1 MSRPRCACRAP
12 VLSIAALFALHITPE
27 NSDETLP
34 SRPVKPL
41 RLTEWRANRVTIM
54 NDLKDD
60 KIDNNS
66 DGLEVESE
74 EHSEGKKIEVDED
87 RLPSR
92 AMAIHEH
99 IRQDGEKELQRDGM
113 ALLWSAIAAGLSMG
127 ASLLAKGIF
136 HVQLDGIPGSFVLEN
151 LGYTFGFIIVIMA
164 RQQLFTENTVTAV
177 LPIMHKPT
185 PGNIALLMR
194 LWGIVLLGNLI
205 GTAIAAWAFEHMP
218 IFDEPTRDAFV
229 KIGMD
234 VMKNSPAEMFSNAI
248 ISGWLIATM
257 VWMFPAA
264 GAAKIVVIILM
275 TWLIALADTT
285 HIVVGAVEIFYLI
298 FNGDL
303 HWREFIW
310 PFALPTLAGNIC
322 GGTFIFALLSHA
334 QIRND
339 MGNKRRAEA
348 EARAREAK
356 ETKKN
361 RP

>member
-1 MSRPRCACRAP
+1 MDDFKQQKIDS
-12 VLSIAALFALHITPE
+12 H
-27 NSDETLP
+27 SDE
-34 SRPVKPL
+34 
-41 RLTEWRANRVTIM
+41 
-54 NDLKDD
+54 
-60 KIDNNS
+60 
-66 DGLEVESE
+66 LEVESE
-74 EHSEGKKIEVDED
+74 EKENGKKIEVDED

-99 IRQDGEKELQRDGM
+99 IRQEGEKEMERDAM

-136 HVQLDGIPGSFVLEN
+136 HVQLKGVPGGFLLEN

-177 LPIMHKPT
+177 LPVMQKPT
-185 PGNIALLMR
+185 LSNFSLLMR
-194 LWGIVLLGNLI
+194 LWGVVLLGNII
-205 GTAIAAWAFEHMP
+205 GTGIAAWAFEHMP
-218 IFDEPTRDAFV
+218 IFDEQTRDAFV

-234 VMKNSPAEMFSNAI
+234 VMKNSPTEMFANAI

-275 TWLIALADTT
+275 TWLIALGDTT
-285 HIVVGAVEIFYLI
+285 HIVVGSVEILYLV
-298 FNGDL
+298 FNGSL
-303 HWREFIW
+303 HWSDFIW

-322 GGTFIFALLSHA
+322 GGTFIFALMSHA

-339 MGNKRRAEA
+339 MSNARKAEA
-348 EARAREAK
+348 KAKAK
-356 ETKKN
+356 EEKQA
-361 RP
+361 RGEA

>member
-1 MSRPRCACRAP
+1 MD
-12 VLSIAALFALHITPE
+12 
-27 NSDETLP
+27 N
-34 SRPVKPL
+34 
-41 RLTEWRANRVTIM
+41 
-54 NDLKDD
+54 D
-60 KIDNNS
+60 KIDQHS
-66 DGLEVESE
+66 DEIEVESE
-74 EHSEGKKIEVDED
+74 EKERGKKIEIDED

-99 IRQDGEKELQRDGM
+99 IRQDGEKELERDAM

-136 HVQLDGIPGSFVLEN
+136 HVELEGVPGSFLLEN

-177 LPIMHKPT
+177 LPVMQKPT
-185 PGNIALLMR
+185 MSNVGLLMR
-194 LWGIVLLGNLI
+194 LWGVVLLG
-205 GTAIAAWAFEHMP
+205 E
-218 IFDEPTRDAFV
+218 TRDAFV

-234 VMKNSPAEMFSNAI
+234 VMKNTPSEMFANAI

-275 TWLIALADTT
+275 TWLIALGDTT
-285 HIVVGAVEIFYLI
+285 HIVVGSVEILYLV
-298 FNGDL
+298 FNGTL
-303 HWREFIW
+303 HWSDFIW

-322 GGTFIFALLSHA
+322 GGTFIFALMSHA

-339 MGNKRRAEA
+339 MSNKRKA
-348 EARAREAK
+348 EARQKAECAVNI
-356 ETKKN
+356 KKN
-361 RP
+361 DKNPA

>member
-1 MSRPRCACRAP
+1 MND
-12 VLSIAALFALHITPE
+12 IE
-27 NSDETLP
+27 NEKIDRHSDE
-34 SRPVKPL
+34 
-41 RLTEWRANRVTIM
+41 IQ
-54 NDLKDD
+54 
-60 KIDNNS
+60 
-66 DGLEVESE
+66 VESDE
-74 EHSEGKKIEVDED
+74 KLEGKKIEVDED

-99 IRQDGEKELQRDGM
+99 IRQDGEKEMERDAM

-136 HVQLDGIPGSFVLEN
+136 HVQLEGVPGGFLLEN

-177 LPIMHKPT
+177 LPVMQNPIL
-185 PGNIALLMR
+185 GNFCLLMR
-194 LWGIVLLGNLI
+194 LWGVVLLGNII
-205 GTAIAAWAFEHMP
+205 GTGIAAWAFEYMP
-218 IFDEPTRDAFV
+218 IFDEETRDAFV

-234 VMKNSPAEMFSNAI
+234 VMKNSPTEMFSNAI

-275 TWLIALADTT
+275 TWLIALGDTT
-285 HIVVGAVEIFYLI
+285 HIVVGSVEILYLV
-298 FNGDL
+298 FNGTL
-303 HWREFIW
+303 HWSDFLW

-322 GGTFIFALLSHA
+322 GGTFIFALMSHA

-339 MGNKRRAEA
+339 MSNKRKE
-348 EARAREAK
+348 EARLQAK
-356 ETKKN
+356 RDEQKQKNQKKQA
-361 RP
+361 

>member
-1 MSRPRCACRAP
+1 MNDIEKEKIDR
-12 VLSIAALFALHITPE
+12 H
-27 NSDETLP
+27 SDE
-34 SRPVKPL
+34 
-41 RLTEWRANRVTIM
+41 IQ
-54 NDLKDD
+54 
-60 KIDNNS
+60 
-66 DGLEVESE
+66 VESDE
-74 EHSEGKKIEVDED
+74 KLEGKKIEVDED

-99 IRQDGEKELQRDGM
+99 IRQDGEKEMERDAM

-136 HVQLDGIPGSFVLEN
+136 HVQLESVPGGFLLEN

-177 LPIMHKPT
+177 LPVMQNPT
-185 PGNIALLMR
+185 LGNFGLLMR
-194 LWGIVLLGNLI
+194 LWGVVLLGNII
-205 GTAIAAWAFEHMP
+205 GTGIAAWAFEYMP
-218 IFDEPTRDAFV
+218 IFDEETRDAFV

-234 VMKNSPAEMFSNAI
+234 VMKNSPTEMFSNAI

-275 TWLIALADTT
+275 TWLIALGDTT
-285 HIVVGAVEIFYLI
+285 HIVVGSVEILYLV
-298 FNGDL
+298 FNGML
-303 HWREFIW
+303 HWSDFFW

-322 GGTFIFALLSHA
+322 GGTFIFALMSHA

-339 MGNKRRAEA
+339 MSNKRKE
-348 EARAREAK
+348 EARQQAKREESK
-356 ETKKN
+356 QKNQKKQA
-361 RP
+361 

>member
-1 MSRPRCACRAP
+1 MAQ
-12 VLSIAALFALHITPE
+12 
-27 NSDETLP
+27 SDDEKL
-34 SRPVKPL
+34 
-41 RLTEWRANRVTIM
+41 
-54 NDLKDD
+54 D
-60 KIDNNS
+60 KKTDN
-66 DGLEVESE
+66 LEVESDEKLLGKEIELDE
-74 EHSEGKKIEVDED
+74 EQ
-87 RLPSR
+87 LPSR

-99 IRQDGEKELQRDGM
+99 IRQDGEKELERDAM

-136 HVQLDGIPGSFVLEN
+136 HVHLADLPGGILLEN

-177 LPIMHKPT
+177 LPVMHNPT
-185 PGNIALLMR
+185 PGNIGLLMR
-194 LWGIVLLGNLI
+194 LWSVVLLGNII
-205 GTAIAAWAFEHMP
+205 GTAIAAWAFEYMP
-218 IFDEPTRDAFV
+218 IFNEETRDAFV
-229 KIGMD
+229 SIGMK
-234 VMKNSPAEMFSNAI
+234 VMENTPGEMFANAI
-248 ISGWLIATM
+248 ISGWIIATM

-298 FNGDL
+298 FNGTIPWHDFL
-303 HWREFIW
+303 W

-339 MGNKRRAEA
+339 MSTKQKEKARRQKQAAGE
-348 EARAREAK
+348 EK
-356 ETKKN
+356 
-361 RP
+361 

>member
-1 MSRPRCACRAP
+1 
-12 VLSIAALFALHITPE
+12 
-27 NSDETLP
+27 
-34 SRPVKPL
+34 
-41 RLTEWRANRVTIM
+41 M
-54 NDLKDD
+54 NDIKKD
-60 KIDNNS
+60 KIDRHS
-66 DGLEVESE
+66 DELEVESDE
-74 EHSEGKKIEVDED
+74 KLTGKKIELDED

-99 IRQDGEKELQRDGM
+99 IRQDGEKEMERDAM

-136 HVQLDGIPGSFVLEN
+136 HVQLEGVPGGFLLEN

-177 LPIMHKPT
+177 LPVMQNPT
-185 PGNIALLMR
+185 LGNFGLLMR
-194 LWGIVLLGNLI
+194 LWSVVLLGNII
-205 GTAIAAWAFEHMP
+205 GTGVAAWAFEHMP
-218 IFDEPTRDAFV
+218 IFDEETRDAFV

-234 VMKNSPAEMFSNAI
+234 VMKNSPVEMFSNAI

-275 TWLIALADTT
+275 TWLIALGDTT
-285 HIVVGAVEIFYLI
+285 HIVVGSVEILYLV
-298 FNGDL
+298 FNGTL
-303 HWREFIW
+303 HWSDFFC

-322 GGTFIFALLSHA
+322 GGTFIFALMSHA

-339 MGNKRRAEA
+339 MSNKRKE
-348 EARAREAK
+348 EARLQAK
-356 ETKKN
+356 RDEQTQKNQKKQA
-361 RP
+361 

>member
-1 MSRPRCACRAP
+1 MDKFSEEK
-12 VLSIAALFALHITPE
+12 IYQH
-27 NSDETLP
+27 SDE
-34 SRPVKPL
+34 
-41 RLTEWRANRVTIM
+41 
-54 NDLKDD
+54 
-60 KIDNNS
+60 
-66 DGLEVESE
+66 LEVESE
-74 EHSEGKKIEVDED
+74 EKQRGKKIEVDED

-99 IRQDGEKELQRDGM
+99 IRQDGEKELERDAM

-136 HVQLDGIPGSFVLEN
+136 HVQLDGVPGSFLLEN

-177 LPIMHKPT
+177 LPVMQNPT
-185 PGNIALLMR
+185 MGNAGLLMR
-194 LWGIVLLGNLI
+194 LWSVVLLGNVV
-205 GTAIAAWAFEHMP
+205 GTGIAAWAFEYMP
-218 IFDEPTRDAFV
+218 IFDEETRDAFV

-234 VMKNSPAEMFSNAI
+234 VMKNSPGEMFANAI
-248 ISGWLIATM
+248 ISGWIIATM

-285 HIVVGAVEIFYLI
+285 HIVVGSVEILYLV
-298 FNGDL
+298 FNGTL
-303 HWREFIW
+303 HWSDFFW

-322 GGTFIFALLSHA
+322 GGTFIFALMSHA

-339 MGNKRRAEA
+339 MSARRKE
-348 EARAREAK
+348 EARLRAG
-356 ETKKN
+356 KKAEKQKKQS
-361 RP
+361 